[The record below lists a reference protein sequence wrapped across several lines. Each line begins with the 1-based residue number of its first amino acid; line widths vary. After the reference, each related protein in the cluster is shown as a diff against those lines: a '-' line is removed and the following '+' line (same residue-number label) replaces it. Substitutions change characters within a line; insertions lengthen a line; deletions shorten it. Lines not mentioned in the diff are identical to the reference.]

1 PTMNMIPAEKSPLAR
16 PTGAAQLGLR
26 PEHITL
32 QPDSDWRG
40 MVTLVEPTGADTFVD
55 VDAAGT
61 HLTVRVSP
69 EVSIAAGQQ
78 IGLSANTQAL
88 HWFDA
93 QGVRLA

>member
-1 PTMNMIPAEKSPLAR
+1 MNMITAAKSPVHA

-32 QPDSDWRG
+32 LEDSDWRG
-40 MVTLVEPTGADTFVD
+40 TVTLVEPTGADTFID

-69 EVSIAAGQQ
+69 ELSFQPGQQ
-78 IGLSANTQAL
+78 IGLQANTQAL

-93 QGVRLA
+93 QGVRL